1 MCPSELGIV
10 MLDNDIPRPVGDVG
24 NPATFPFPVDL
35 AVCKGAR
42 TDQVLEHAAEGLLS
56 AITETAKSLVNE
68 GAIAISTCCGFL
80 AIHQQELAASLP
92 VPVATSSL
100 LQVPLVLQLLQPH
113 QSIGIM
119 TANGKTLTSAHLSA
133 VGIGTELQRR
143 VKVIG
148 IEHTAHL
155 YGVLTT
161 NGAELNQS
169 VAQAEVVGVAKQAVQ
184 DNPDIG
190 AFVLECTN
198 LPPYATAIKAS
209 TGRPVWDAVSLIRW
223 LQLGV
228 SQSPQGMDHSCNPMN
243 PLEQPA

>member
-1 MCPSELGIV
+1 MCPSEIGIV
-10 MLDNDIPRPVGDVG
+10 MLDNEIPRVVGDVG
-24 NPATFPFPVDL
+24 NPASFPFPVSL
-35 AVCKGAR
+35 AVCEGAR
-42 TDQVLEHAAEGLLS
+42 TDQVLEHAAEGLLP
-56 AITETAKSLVNE
+56 AITETAQSLVNE
-68 GAIAISTCCGFL
+68 GALGLSTCCGFL

-119 TANGKTLTSAHLSA
+119 TANGSTLTSTHLGA
-133 VGIGTELQRR
+133 VGIDTHLQQR

-155 YGVLTT
+155 YGVLTS
-161 NGAELNQS
+161 NGAKLDQS
-169 VAQAEVVGVAKQAVQ
+169 VAQAEVVGVAKQAVET
-184 DNPDIG
+184 NPDIG

-198 LPPYATAIKAS
+198 LPPYSEAIKES
-209 TGRPVWDAVSLIRW
+209 TGRPVWDAISLIRW

-228 SQSPQGMDHSCNPMN
+228 TGSQP
-243 PLEQPA
+243 E